1 MKKKAIIVSI
11 KRKILS
17 KGENG
22 LLIPLNDPKSSA
34 KLIYEYSNNL
44 NLQREHLENAR
55 VFLKQNF
62 NPVEFNKRILSE
74 INRVYNG

>member
-1 MKKKAIIVSI
+1 MSTDTGGSTE
-11 KRKILS
+11 ILNN
-17 KGENG
+17 GENG
-22 LLIPLNDPKSSA
+22 LLIPVNDPKLSA

-62 NPVEFNKRILSE
+62 SQMKFEKRILSE
-74 INRVYNG
+74 IYRVYNA